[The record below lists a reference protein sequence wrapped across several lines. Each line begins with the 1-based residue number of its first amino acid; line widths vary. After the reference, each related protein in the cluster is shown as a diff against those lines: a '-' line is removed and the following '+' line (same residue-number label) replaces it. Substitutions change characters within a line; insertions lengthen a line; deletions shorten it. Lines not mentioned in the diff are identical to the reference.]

1 MNLWRRWKLFS
12 FVSRSCP
19 IPRVYVYVCVHVHV
33 CVWSFISPHLHF
45 GFFLV
50 LSEEAVNYD
59 ITRVF
64 FYLYLDRVFGSLLV
78 CENFF
83 FFEKK
88 GREGIF
94 FFPNSFRFCP
104 SHPPPPFLLSKLMIY
119 MSSRFNV
126 QHGIYPYIYIYTLF
140 TPR

>member
-1 MNLWRRWKLFS
+1 MAALETFFFCVKELSNTTC
-12 FVSRSCP
+12 VC
-19 IPRVYVYVCVHVHV
+19 VCMCVHVHV
-33 CVWSFISPHLHF
+33 CVCVIVPHLHF

-50 LSEEAVNYD
+50 LSGITEEAVNYD

-104 SHPPPPFLLSKLMIY
+104 SHPPPPLPPL
-119 MSSRFNV
+119 
-126 QHGIYPYIYIYTLF
+126 
-140 TPR
+140 